1 MKWLFVLLLLTASL
15 HHTQAQDITA
25 LIKEGN
31 RLEAIPDEN
40 AAFHKFRE
48 VLKHQPLNMYALCRS
63 SELCSRIGKRQTNP
77 KVRADY
83 YNAAKTYAGIALK
96 INPNDADAN
105 CVMAIALGRS
115 SMSKSGR
122 EKVETAREIKK
133 HLDVSLNSDPT
144 NFKTWHIPGR
154 WEYEIANLSG
164 MERTIVKILYG
175 GIPPASIKQAI
186 IAFEKS
192 RALQPGFLL
201 NYLEM
206 ARAYKDDDQTQ
217 KAIYYLKHL
226 LTLPNQTEDDPAIKE
241 EARKYLAAWK

>member
-1 MKWLFVLLLLTASL
+1 MKWLFVLLMFTASL

-25 LIKEGN
+25 MIKEGD
-31 RLEAIPDEN
+31 RLESIPDES

-48 VLKHQPLNMYALCRS
+48 VLKHQPLNMYALCRT

-96 INPNDADAN
+96 INPKDSDAN

-133 HLDVSLNSDPT
+133 YLDVSLSSDPH
-144 NFKTWHIPGR
+144 NFKAWHILGR
-154 WEYEIANLSG
+154 WEYEIANLNG
-164 MERTIVKILYG
+164 MERAIVKVLYG
-175 GIPPASIKQAI
+175 GIPPASIKQSI
-186 IAFEKS
+186 TAFEKS
-192 RALQPGFLL
+192 RVLQPGFLL

-206 ARAYKDDDQTQ
+206 AKAYKEDDQQQ
-217 KAIYYLKHL
+217 KATYYLRHL

-241 EARKYLAAWK
+241 QAKKYLADWK